1 MRIQNVENRHGELIA
16 ACIFRVVL
24 LSFVFAFRVST
35 PREVTVRE
43 VIATDRGP
51 KAIGPYY
58 ESVGLDGLRI
68 GANSFRPAVGGDH
81 FSHGHLS
88 WSRNSKSENETQKN
102 HPKDTEIGR
111 AS

>member
-51 KAIGPYY
+51 KAIGPY
-58 ESVGLDGLRI
+58 SQAVKANGFII

-88 WSRNSKSENETQKN
+88 WSRNSQRDREST
-102 HPKDTEIGR
+102 
-111 AS
+111 